1 MPQTSSFVI
10 ANDAGAAVRARIN
23 EVIAALH
30 STSAGGSAPT
40 ATVAGML
47 WVDTSVSPPV
57 LRRRNATNT
66 SWDALLDAAG
76 NLAGLANTAM
86 ARTNLGLGT
95 MSTRSAA
102 DYDAAIVA
110 KAALS
115 GATFTGVVTA
125 PNFVSSSDARLK
137 SDIET
142 IGDALAIVCALRG
155 VRFTMDGERQI
166 GVVAQEV
173 EPVLPEVVRVGEAG
187 QLSVAYGNI
196 TGLLI
201 EAVKE
206 LTLRVVA
213 LEAERDA
220 STEIAG
226 GAP

>member
-1 MPQTSSFVI
+1 MAQTSSFVI

-23 EVIAALH
+23 EVIAALQ
-30 STSAGGSAPT
+30 STSAGASAPT
-40 ATVAGML
+40 ATTAGML

-57 LRRRNATNT
+57 LRRRNATNMG
-66 SWDALLDAAG
+66 WDALLDAAG
-76 NLAGLANTAM
+76 NLAGLANTAV

-95 MSTRSAA
+95 MATKSAA
-102 DYDAAIVA
+102 DYDAAIAA

-137 SDIET
+137 SEVET
-142 IGDALAIVCALRG
+142 IAGALAIVSALRG
-155 VRFTMDGERQI
+155 VRFTMDGSRQI
-166 GVVAQEV
+166 GVIAQEV
-173 EPVLPEVVRVGEAG
+173 ETVLPEVVRDNEAG

-206 LTLRVVA
+206 LAARVAA
-213 LEAERDA
+213 LEEAR
-220 STEIAG
+220 
-226 GAP
+226 P

>member
-10 ANDAGAAVRARIN
+10 TNDAGAAVRARLN
-23 EVIAALH
+23 EVIAALQ
-30 STSAGGSAPT
+30 STSAGARPPS

-47 WVDTSVSPPV
+47 WVDTSASPPV

-66 SWDALLDAAG
+66 GWDVLLDAAD
-76 NLAGLANTAM
+76 NLAGLTNKTV

-95 MSTRSAA
+95 MATKSAA
-102 DYDAAIVA
+102 DYDMAIAA

-115 GATFTGVVTA
+115 GAMFTGVVTA

-137 SDIET
+137 SDVET
-142 IGDALAIVCALRG
+142 IADALTLVCALRG
-155 VRFTMDGERQI
+155 VRFTMDGMRQI
-166 GVVAQEV
+166 GVIAQEI
-173 EPVLPEVVRVGEAG
+173 EPVLPEVVQADAESG

-206 LTLRVVA
+206 LTARVAA
-213 LEAERDA
+213 LEEAR
-220 STEIAG
+220 
-226 GAP
+226 P

>member
-1 MPQTSSFVI
+1 MTQTSSFTI

-23 EVIAALH
+23 EVIAALQ
-30 STSAGGSAPT
+30 STSAGASAPS
-40 ATVAGML
+40 AAVAGML

-66 SWDALLDAAG
+66 GWDALLDAVG
-76 NLAGLANTAM
+76 NLAGLSNNAV
-86 ARTNLGLGT
+86 ARTNLGLGSMAT
-95 MSTRSAA
+95 KSAA
-102 DYDAAIVA
+102 DYDTEIAA

-137 SDIET
+137 SDVET
-142 IGDALAIVCALRG
+142 IAGALALVSALRG
-155 VRFTMDGERQI
+155 VRFTMDGSRQI
-166 GVVAQEV
+166 GVIAQEV
-173 EPVLPEVVRVGEAG
+173 QAVLPEVVRADAQTG

-206 LTLRVVA
+206 LSARVA
-213 LEAERDA
+213 ELEEARL
-220 STEIAG
+220 
-226 GAP
+226 

>member
-1 MPQTSSFVI
+1 MTQTSSFTI

-23 EVIAALH
+23 EVIAALQ
-30 STSAGGSAPT
+30 STNAGASAPS

-66 SWDALLDAAG
+66 RWDALLDAAG
-76 NLAGLANTAM
+76 NLEGLANTAV
-86 ARTNLGLGT
+86 ARTNLGLGSMAT
-95 MSTRSAA
+95 KSATE
-102 DYDAAIVA
+102 YDAVIAA

-137 SDIET
+137 SDVET
-142 IGDALAIVCALRG
+142 IAGALALVSALRG
-155 VRFTMDGERQI
+155 VRFTMDGSRQI
-166 GVVAQEV
+166 GVIAQEV
-173 EPVLPEVVRVGEAG
+173 DAALPEVVRADAQTG

-206 LTLRVVA
+206 LSARVA
-213 LEAERDA
+213 KLEEARL
-220 STEIAG
+220 
-226 GAP
+226 

>member
-1 MPQTSSFVI
+1 MSQTASFTI

-23 EVIAALH
+23 EVIAALQ
-30 STSAGGSAPT
+30 STNAGASAPS

-66 SWDALLDAAG
+66 GWDALLDAAG
-76 NLAGLANTAM
+76 NLAGLANNAV

-95 MSTRSAA
+95 MATKSAA
-102 DYDAAIVA
+102 DYDAAIAA

-115 GATFTGVVTA
+115 GASFTGVVTA

-137 SDIET
+137 SEVET
-142 IGDALAIVCALRG
+142 IADALALVSALRG
-155 VRFTMDGERQI
+155 VRFTMDCNRQI
-166 GVVAQEV
+166 GLVAQEV
-173 EPVLPEVVRVGEAG
+173 EAVLPEVVRADVDTG

-196 TGLLI
+196 IGLLI

-206 LTLRVVA
+206 LTARVAA
-213 LEAERDA
+213 LEEAR
-220 STEIAG
+220 S
-226 GAP
+226 

>member
-1 MPQTSSFVI
+1 MAQTSNFVI

-23 EVIAALH
+23 EVIAALQ
-30 STSAGGSAPT
+30 STSAGASAPT

-47 WVDTSVSPPV
+47 WVDTSISPPV

-66 SWDALLDAAG
+66 GWDALLDAAG
-76 NLAGLANTAM
+76 NLAGLANTAV

-95 MSTRSAA
+95 MSTKSAA
-102 DYDAAIVA
+102 DYDAVIAA

-125 PNFVSSSDARLK
+125 PNFVSSSDVRLK
-137 SDIET
+137 SDVET
-142 IGDALAIVCALRG
+142 IADALSLICALRG
-155 VRFTMDGERQI
+155 VRFTMDGDRQI

-173 EPVLPEVVRVGEAG
+173 EPILPEVVRADQAG

-206 LTLRVVA
+206 LTARVAA
-213 LEAERDA
+213 LEEDH
-220 STEIAG
+220 
-226 GAP
+226 P

>member
-10 ANDAGAAVRARIN
+10 TNDAGAAVRARLN
-23 EVIAALH
+23 EVIAALQ
-30 STSAGGSAPT
+30 STSAGARPPS

-47 WVDTSVSPPV
+47 WVDTSASPPV

-66 SWDALLDAAG
+66 GWDVLLDAAD
-76 NLAGLANTAM
+76 NLAGLTNKTV

-95 MSTRSAA
+95 MATKSAA
-102 DYDAAIVA
+102 DYDTAIAA

-115 GATFTGVVTA
+115 GAMFTGVVTA

-137 SDIET
+137 SDVET
-142 IGDALAIVCALRG
+142 IEGALALVSALRG
-155 VRFTMDGERQI
+155 VRFMMDGSRQI
-166 GVVAQEV
+166 GVIAQEI
-173 EPVLPEVVRVGEAG
+173 EPVLPEVVQADAESG

-206 LTLRVVA
+206 LTARVAA
-213 LEAERDA
+213 LEEAR
-220 STEIAG
+220 
-226 GAP
+226 P

>member
-1 MPQTSSFVI
+1 
-10 ANDAGAAVRARIN
+10 
-23 EVIAALH
+23 
-30 STSAGGSAPT
+30 
-40 ATVAGML
+40 ML

-66 SWDALLDAAG
+66 GWDALLDAAG
-76 NLAGLANTAM
+76 NLAGLANTAV

-95 MSTRSAA
+95 MATKSAA
-102 DYDAAIVA
+102 DYDAAIAA

-125 PNFVSSSDARLK
+125 PNFVSSSDVRLK
-137 SDIET
+137 SEIET
-142 IGDALAIVCALRG
+142 IADALALVSALRG
-155 VRFTMDGERQI
+155 VRFTMDGSRQI

-173 EPVLPEVVRVGEAG
+173 EPILPEVVRDNEAG

-206 LTLRVVA
+206 LAARVAA
-213 LEAERDA
+213 LEEAR
-220 STEIAG
+220 
-226 GAP
+226 P

>member
-1 MPQTSSFVI
+1 MVQTSSFVI
-10 ANDAGAAVRARIN
+10 ANDAGAAVRARLN
-23 EVIAALH
+23 EVIATLQ
-30 STSAGGSAPT
+30 STSAGASAPVAT
-40 ATVAGML
+40 AAGML

-66 SWDALLDAAG
+66 GWDALLDAAG

-86 ARTNLGLGT
+86 ARANLGLGT

-102 DYDAAIVA
+102 DYDAAIAA

-125 PNFVSSSDARLK
+125 PNFVTASDARLK
-137 SDIET
+137 SEVET
-142 IGDALAIVCALRG
+142 ITDAVALVCALRG
-155 VRFTMDGERQI
+155 VRFTMDGSRQI
-166 GVVAQEV
+166 GVIAQEV
-173 EPVLPEVVRVGEAG
+173 EAVLPEVVRDNDAA

-206 LTLRVVA
+206 LAARVAA
-213 LEAERDA
+213 LE
-220 STEIAG
+220 G
-226 GAP
+226 GQA

>member
-10 ANDAGAAVRARIN
+10 TNDAGAAVRARLN
-23 EVIAALH
+23 EVIAALQ
-30 STSAGGSAPT
+30 STSAGARPPS

-47 WVDTSVSPPV
+47 WVDTSASPPV

-66 SWDALLDAAG
+66 GWDVLLDAAD
-76 NLAGLANTAM
+76 NLAGLTNKTV

-95 MSTRSAA
+95 MATKSAA
-102 DYDAAIVA
+102 DYDTAIAA

-115 GATFTGVVTA
+115 GAMFTGVVTA

-137 SDIET
+137 SDVET
-142 IGDALAIVCALRG
+142 IADALTLVCALRG
-155 VRFTMDGERQI
+155 VRFTMDGMRQI
-166 GVVAQEV
+166 GVIAQEI
-173 EPVLPEVVRVGEAG
+173 EPVLPEVVQADAESG

-206 LTLRVVA
+206 LTARVAA
-213 LEAERDA
+213 LEEAR
-220 STEIAG
+220 
-226 GAP
+226 P